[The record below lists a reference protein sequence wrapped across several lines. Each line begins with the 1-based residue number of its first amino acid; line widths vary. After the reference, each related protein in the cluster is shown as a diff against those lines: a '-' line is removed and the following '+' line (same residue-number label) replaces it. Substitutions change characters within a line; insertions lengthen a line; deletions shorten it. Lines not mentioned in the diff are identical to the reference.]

1 MMNNFIALLYV
12 FVFALFIVEINILH
26 ELYTIRN
33 SLNKL
38 DLLDHEVLNL
48 KSVAISHT
56 RQIGELRISIGKLQ
70 GNYSDSAEKSQ
81 S

>member
-1 MMNNFIALLYV
+1 MNNFVALLYV

-26 ELYTIRN
+26 EFYTIRN

-56 RQIGELRISIGKLQ
+56 RQIGKLRISIGMLQ

>member
-1 MMNNFIALLYV
+1 MNNIVSALVVVAVFLFNVYVLYK
-12 FVFALFIVEINILH
+12 LYMIENELERLDILG
-26 ELYTIRN
+26 Y
-33 SLNKL
+33 
-38 DLLDHEVLNL
+38 EVLNL